1 MRCIGHDQAAW
12 ATQAHAARFGYG
24 KVKGSHGHV
33 EKLLSQK
40 NLAPRWYERFP
51 RALPVGIF
59 TLTMAVTALSVFAI
73 ERADRQREIAQLD
86 KVAQEVSSGLERRA
100 NGNAA
105 YLRSAAA
112 LFATRRSVEASLFRS
127 FVGQLQMEGSASGVN
142 GIGWGMRVASEDVP
156 MVERVMRSGGG
167 HADGAPMLP
176 TPPFAVR
183 PADFAKRG
191 YAVPVMYLVP
201 ETARNRQSIGFDMAS
216 DPVRRVAMDRAE
228 LEERPIVSG
237 KLKLVHAGHV
247 SDQVG
252 FVMYM
257 PVFGASRDDGSRTLR
272 GFVFTP
278 FAADEFLRTSLP
290 TDPDTPLGV
299 RLYDGTETNADLL
312 AQESPA
318 ARSGRVVRRWV
329 DVAGRRWLLVVEAPP
344 AMVLSMLSV
353 MTLLFGL
360 LVATLLL
367 VLARL
372 VSQQVAEDRVALAWF
387 EQQSSIRDSLTR
399 ELNHRVKNTLANVLS
414 IIALTRRRARD
425 LDSFVESLEGRIRAL
440 SATHDLLTQ
449 SDWGATP
456 VDLVIRAELAPY
468 AQGTDHHVDMGG
480 PDVQLAPNDAL
491 SLGLAIHELATNA
504 AKYGALSVPGGRVEV
519 RWELAGETT
528 ARISWREHG
537 GPAIDPKAGRKR
549 GFGTDLIEK
558 IVAHE
563 LRNPV
568 DLRFEADGVR
578 CTLIIPVR
586 ERGSFAIR
594 EGRPT

>member
-1 MRCIGHDQAAW
+1 VLAPCVASGKIGRQGGVGLEIGW
-12 ATQAHAARFGYG
+12 
-24 KVKGSHGHV
+24 KGSHGHV

-51 RALPVGIF
+51 RAVPVGIF
-59 TLTMAVTALSVFAI
+59 LLTMAVTGVSVFAI

-86 KVAQEVSSGLERRA
+86 KTAQEVASGLERRA

-112 LFATRRSVEASLFRS
+112 LFATRPSVDAALFRS
-127 FVGQLQMEGSASGVN
+127 FVGQLQMEDAGMGVN
-142 GIGWGMRVASEDVP
+142 GMGWSMRVADRDLS
-156 MVERVMRSGGG
+156 MVERVIREGSNPAFTI
-167 HADGAPMLP
+167 HP
-176 TPPFAVR
+176 R
-183 PADFAKRG
+183 PERRAF
-191 YAVPVMYLVP
+191 AVPVLYLAP
-201 ETARNRQSIGFDMAS
+201 ETARNRASIGYDMAS
-216 DPVRRVAMDRAE
+216 EPVRVAAMNRAE
-228 LEERPIVSG
+228 VLERPVASG
-237 KLKLVHAGHV
+237 KLQLIREGRPGG
-247 SDQVG
+247 DTG
-252 FVMYM
+252 FVMFM
-257 PVFGASRDDGSRTLR
+257 PVFSTAHADGTRALR

-278 FAADEFLRTSLP
+278 FDAAGFLRASAPL
-290 TDPDTPLGV
+290 DADMPLGV
-299 RLYDGTETNADLL
+299 RLYDQVERPERLL
-312 AQESPA
+312 ASVRPEVH
-318 ARSGRVVRRWV
+318 SGRAVRRTL
-329 DVAGRRWLLVVEAPP
+329 DLAGRRWTVVIEAPP
-344 AMVLSMLSV
+344 ARMLSMLSV

-372 VSQQVAEDRVALAWF
+372 VTQQVAEDRLALSWF

-414 IIALTRRRARD
+414 IIALTKRRALD

-449 SDWGATP
+449 SEWGATP
-456 VDLVIRAELAPY
+456 VALVIGTELAPY
-468 AQGTDHHVDMGG
+468 AQGSDRHVEIDG
-480 PDVQLAPNDAL
+480 PEVQLAPNDAL

-504 AKYGALSVPGGRVEV
+504 AKYGALSLPGGRVTV
-519 RWELAGETT
+519 RWELTGEGT
-528 ARISWREHG
+528 ARIFWTEQG
-537 GPAIDPKAGRKR
+537 GPAIDPAARRKR

-568 DLRFEADGVR
+568 DLRFAADGVR
-578 CTLIIPVR
+578 CTLVIPVR
-586 ERGSFAIR
+586 QRGNFAIR

>member
-1 MRCIGHDQAAW
+1 M
-12 ATQAHAARFGYG
+12 
-24 KVKGSHGHV
+24 
-33 EKLLSQK
+33 EKLFSQK
-40 NLAPRWYERFP
+40 NLAPRWYELFP
-51 RALPVGIF
+51 RAVPVGIF

-127 FVGQLQMEGSASGVN
+127 FVGQLQMESSTSGVN
-142 GIGWGMRVASEDVP
+142 GIGWGMRVASDDVP
-156 MVERVMRSGGG
+156 MVERVMRDGSGR
-167 HADGAPMLP
+167 ADEASHPAA
-176 TPPFAVR
+176 PPFAVQPR
-183 PADFAKRG
+183 DFARRG

-201 ETARNRQSIGFDMAS
+201 ETARNRRSIGFDMAS
-216 DPVRRVAMDRAE
+216 DPVRRAAMDRAE
-228 LEERPIVSG
+228 LMERPIVSG
-237 KLKLVHAGHV
+237 KLQLVHAGHM
-247 SDQVG
+247 SQQVG

-257 PVFGASRDDGSRTLR
+257 PVFGSSRDDGSRTLR

-278 FAADEFLRTSLP
+278 FAAEDFLRSSMP
-290 TDPDTPLGV
+290 ADPDAPLGV
-299 RLYDGTETNADLL
+299 RLYDGMESPGQLL
-312 AQESPA
+312 AQERPEV
-318 ARSGRVVRRWV
+318 RSGQVVRRWV
-329 DVAGRRWLLVVEAPP
+329 DVAGRRWLLVVEAP
-344 AMVLSMLSV
+344 ATMMLGMLSV

-367 VLARL
+367 VVARL
-372 VSQQVAEDRVALAWF
+372 VSQQVGEDRVALAWF

-414 IIALTRRRARD
+414 IIALTRRRASD

-456 VDLVIRAELAPY
+456 IDMVIRAELAPY
-468 AQGTDHHVDMGG
+468 AQGADRHVDMAG

-504 AKYGALSVPGGRVEV
+504 AKYGALSVPGGRVDL
-519 RWELAGETT
+519 RWELASETT
-528 ARISWREHG
+528 ARISWREQG
-537 GPAIDPKAGRKR
+537 GPPIDPTVRRKR

-578 CTLIIPVR
+578 CTLNIPVR
-586 ERGSFAIR
+586 QRGSFAIR
-594 EGRPT
+594 EGRPV